1 MTDVRYDAL
10 ISSYRDGEIDRRTF
24 LVRAAALGVSVV
36 AAQAAISS
44 GVAAQEGSPV
54 AEGGELSP
62 EMFGVAGVEHVTDT
76 SKGTI
81 NLYSSWPMTGASEQ
95 IGGDSAEAVRFAVEI
110 WGNAAGGFAINYE
123 ALDDGIAANNG
134 SWDAAKEVENAT
146 MVVNDPDA
154 VAYIATYNSGAAEA
168 SIPVTNEAGMAQI
181 APSNTAVA
189 LTKESPTNPEGY
201 PEVLYPTGERN
212 YMRVCPADDI
222 EGSAGASYAYSG
234 LGAATAYVL
243 HDNQTYGLGVAQEF
257 SDTFEAL
264 GGEVLGF
271 EAFDAN
277 APEYQALMT
286 RIASTG
292 PAIVYL
298 GAIVNLNASKLVQ
311 DMRLQMPAD
320 QVAFM
325 GPSGLINQEFID
337 GAGGAAEGAYITFG
351 GLPPDELANR
361 GGAGAAWYERMVE
374 RLGRDPDS
382 YAIYSFDC
390 AICAL
395 QAIDVVGEKDRAAIL
410 DTMFATRD
418 FRGLL
423 GTWSF
428 DENGDTSLGT
438 ISLNQVLDGD
448 ITFQEIIEPPA
459 S

>member
-1 MTDVRYDAL
+1 MVDTRFQQLVDELR
-10 ISSYRDGEIDRRTF
+10 SGSMDRRSF
-24 LVRAAALGVSVV
+24 VVRAVALGASAV
-36 AAQAAISS
+36 AIQAAIGGGALARQTSP
-44 GVAAQEGSPV
+44 AA
-54 AEGGELSP
+54 GGELSP
-62 EMFGVAGVEHVTDT
+62 DMFGVEGVEHITDT

-81 NLYSSWPMTGASEQ
+81 NIYSSWPMTGASEQ
-95 IGGDSAEAVRFAVEI
+95 IGGDSADAVRFAIEI
-110 WGNAAGGFAINYE
+110 YGGAAGGFAINYE

-134 SWDAAKEVENAT
+134 AWDAAKETENAT
-146 MVVNDPDA
+146 MAVNDPDCM
-154 VAYIATYNSGAAEA
+154 VYIATYNSGAAEA
-168 SIPVTNEAGMAQI
+168 SIPVTNEAGLAMI
-181 APSNTAVA
+181 SPSNTAVA
-189 LTKESPTNPEGY
+189 LTKDSPTNPEGY
-201 PEVLYPTGERN
+201 PDVLYPTGKRN
-212 YMRVCPADDI
+212 YMRVCPSDDV
-222 EGSAGASYAYSG
+222 EGSAGANFAWNG
-234 LGAATAYVL
+234 LGSRRAYVL
-243 HDNQTYGLGVAQEF
+243 HDNQTYGLGVAQVF
-257 SDTFEAL
+257 RDTFESL

-286 RIASTG
+286 KIASMQ
-292 PAIVYL
+292 PDIIYL
-298 GAIVNLNASKLVQ
+298 GAIVNLNSSKLLQ
-311 DMRLQMPAD
+311 DMRIQMPAD

-325 GPSGLINQEFID
+325 GPSGLINQAFID